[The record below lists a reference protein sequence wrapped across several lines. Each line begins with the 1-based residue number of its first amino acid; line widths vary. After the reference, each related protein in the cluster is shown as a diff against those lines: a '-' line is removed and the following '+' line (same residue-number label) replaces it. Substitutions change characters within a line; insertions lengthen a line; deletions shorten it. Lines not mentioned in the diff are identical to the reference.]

1 MSNSLRCHHLPH
13 TRLHWSSLFPWV
25 CSNSSP
31 LSQWCHPIIPSSVT
45 SFSSCPQSFPGS
57 GSFPMKQ
64 LFASGGQ
71 CIGASASA
79 SALPMS
85 IQSWSPCLPRDS
97 QESSPVPQIKSISS
111 SVLSLTY
118 GPLSH
123 PYMTTGKTIA
133 LTIWTFFG
141 KEMPL
146 LCHSFSSKEQVSFNF
161 MAAVSV
167 HRDFRAQGNE
177 VCYSFH
183 FFPIFLLRSGG
194 TRPHDL
200 CFLNVEL

>member
-1 MSNSLRCHHLPH
+1 MSNSLRCHELPH
-13 TRLHWSSLFPWV
+13 TRLHWLSLFPWV

-31 LSQWCHPIIPSSVT
+31 LSQWCHPTIPSPLT
-45 SFSSCPQSFPGS
+45 PFFSCPQSFPGS

-64 LFASGGQ
+64 LFASGV
-71 CIGASASA
+71 GASALA
-79 SALPMS
+79 SAIPMS
-85 IQSWSPCLPRDS
+85 IQSWSSCRPRYS

-118 GPLSH
+118 SPLSH

-161 MAAVSV
+161 MAAVTICSDFGAQEKKVCHWDV
-167 HRDFRAQGNE
+167 HEMMDI
-177 VCYSFH
+177 Y
-183 FFPIFLLRSGG
+183 
-194 TRPHDL
+194 
-200 CFLNVEL
+200 